1 MADDVT
7 SENKDTKVKDDQA
20 AALVVA
26 QAFIVFSAIY
36 WFTQI
41 ESVRELLQLAYAPGR
56 RGAMPGAALYLES
69 RCTARNKPT

>member
-1 MADDVT
+1 MADEIT
-7 SENKDTKVKDDQA
+7 SENKDAKVKDDQA

-41 ESVRELLQLAYAPGR
+41 ESVRELLQLACG
-56 RGAMPGAALYLES
+56 
-69 RCTARNKPT
+69 